1 MPSVF
6 KALASIT
13 AWALF
18 ICGWLQL
25 LGGAWGYFYSCY
37 ITGSVGVVAV
47 STRVLAVWGLGTGSL
62 ILSVCAM
69 KLRQMLD

>member
-6 KALASIT
+6 KALASIA
-13 AWALF
+13 AWGLF
-18 ICGWLQL
+18 VSGWLQL
-25 LGGAWGYFYSCY
+25 LGGAVAYGYTCY
-37 ITGSVGVVAV
+37 ISGAGGPIAIS
-47 STRVLAVWGLGTGSL
+47 SRILMLWGLGTGSL

>member
-1 MPSVF
+1 MPSIF

-18 ICGWLQL
+18 ISGWLQL
-25 LGGAWGYFYSCY
+25 LGGAGGYFYSYY
-37 ITGSVGVVAV
+37 ITGSVGVLPV
-47 STRVLAVWGLGTGSL
+47 STRILAVWGLGTGSL

>member
-1 MPSVF
+1 MPSIF

-18 ICGWLQL
+18 ISGWLQL
-25 LGGAWGYFYSCY
+25 LGGAYGYFYSYY
-37 ITGSVGVVAV
+37 ITGSVGVLPV
-47 STRVLAVWGLGTGSL
+47 STRILAVWGLGTGSL

>member
-1 MPSVF
+1 MPPVF

-13 AWALF
+13 AWVLF
-18 ICGWLQL
+18 ISGWLQL

-37 ITGSVGVVAV
+37 ITGSIGVVAV
-47 STRVLAVWGLGTGSL
+47 STRIIAVWGLGTGSL